1 MENKIVVVEK
11 ENQQTEA
18 ESPAKTS
25 PVDLRRST
33 TDELKDEDISPEQE
47 AEAKLR
53 AKYGNVRKPGELLKK
68 RLQKGNRF
76 FDSGDY
82 MMAKQNQQKVR
93 PGRRM
98 QPELVVGGMIPTPA
112 LLPQRKPSGGKSKLA
127 ALDS

>member
-11 ENQQTEA
+11 ENQKSEA
-18 ESPAKTS
+18 EPKKSPPIDSTATD
-25 PVDLRRST
+25 DLSK
-33 TDELKDEDISPEQE
+33 EEKISPEQE

-53 AKYGNVRKPGELLKK
+53 SKYGNMRKPGGSELLKK
-68 RLQKGNRF
+68 RLQRGNKF

-82 MMAKQNQQKVR
+82 MMAKQNQQKVK
-93 PGRRM
+93 PGRRL

-127 ALDS
+127 ALDH